1 MTPRTTLL
9 DGVHATHAGATAEC
23 AARGL
28 RLCSRAELQQCC
40 KMGCGLDKH
49 PTYVETKA
57 ARPSASWLSP
67 EAPVSARPYR
77 VRASLGRSAA

>member
-9 DGVHATHAGATAEC
+9 DGVHATHAGAAAEC

-49 PTYVETKA
+49 PTYVSKPGRLGL
-57 ARPSASWLSP
+57 RPAGSP
-67 EAPVSARPYR
+67 EASRSARPCHWLR
-77 VRASLGRSAA
+77 RIVALL